1 MNPVNLR
8 KYCPL
13 QKRLTWI
20 LYVFYCILTTGAGD
34 KAKKN
39 FMVQSYVAMPAAA
52 GLDYALLDMLNDE
65 VVAAAMA
72 TGILAKE
79 ELFSRGM
86 VPG

>member
-1 MNPVNLR
+1 
-8 KYCPL
+8 
-13 QKRLTWI
+13 
-20 LYVFYCILTTGAGD
+20 
-34 KAKKN
+34 
-39 FMVQSYVAMPAAA
+39 MVQSYVAMPAAA

-72 TGILAKE
+72 AGILAKE